1 MDVRTEGISEM
12 RSSIIDPGVWNMEDK
27 KWGVMNPKRENRW
40 DNTGRRVGE
49 RTNVRR
55 EIKKMGRSR

>member
-1 MDVRTEGISEM
+1 MDVRTEGILEM
-12 RSSIIDPGVWNMEDK
+12 RGSIIDPGVWNMEDK

-49 RTNVRR
+49 RTRVRR
-55 EIKKMGRSR
+55 EIKKMGRIR